1 MLEEL
6 SLLQWSAAHRS
17 SSNAFRSRAFT
28 VIRVPCASRALQ
40 HTGPSQHRAV
50 SKRYALDQ
58 RIHQG
63 IVIATQIL
71 STTLNTNNERVG
83 KRMDYVIRFLIGGAV
98 VSSFA
103 LLGDVIRPKSFAG
116 IFGAAPSVALATL
129 ALTLKSQ
136 GAPYTAIEAR
146 SMMIGAA
153 ATGVYA
159 WMCTRVMWRAQA
171 SIRVITILG
180 LVVWAATAFLGWF
193 CLSRMVS

>member
-1 MLEEL
+1 
-6 SLLQWSAAHRS
+6 
-17 SSNAFRSRAFT
+17 
-28 VIRVPCASRALQ
+28 
-40 HTGPSQHRAV
+40 
-50 SKRYALDQ
+50 
-58 RIHQG
+58 
-63 IVIATQIL
+63 
-71 STTLNTNNERVG
+71 
-83 KRMDYVIRFLIGGAV
+83 MDYVIRFLIGGAV

-159 WMCTRVMWRAQA
+159 WMCTRVMWKSQA